1 MTPALPNFVEF
12 HEEGPRE
19 GFQIEKYLY
28 PLDARAAL
36 IDALAASG
44 LKQIQ
49 VASFVNPRAVPAM
62 ADAEALFA
70 AIERRDGVRYT
81 ALWLNERGFARARA
95 APGVDLDGKLVLYVS
110 DGFSRHN
117 NNATAAE
124 MRARQ
129 RGWIDLYDRC
139 GVALEAA
146 YILPAFGCIFDG
158 PIPLSMIAEATRF
171 LVDLCAETGHDLPHI
186 MLADTMGWANPDT
199 VKRVVGAVRE
209 IVPETRVGLHLHD
222 TRGIG
227 AANVLAAL
235 EIGVDLFD
243 SSVAGLGGCPFAGQ
257 GARVAAGNICTEDMV
272 FLCHE
277 LGIAT
282 GINLDALI
290 AAARLAERIIGRPLT
305 GKIMHAGPPET
316 PTPGDA

>member
-1 MTPALPNFVEF
+1 MIPALPTFVEF

-19 GFQIEKYLY
+19 GFQIEKRPY
-28 PLDARAAL
+28 PLPARAAL

-70 AIERRDGVRYT
+70 AIPRREGVRYT

-124 MRARQ
+124 MRAHQ
-129 RGWIDLYDRC
+129 RGWIDLYDRS

-146 YILPAFGCIFDG
+146 YILPAFGCNFDG
-158 PIPLSMIAEATRF
+158 PIPLSTVTEATRF
-171 LVDLCAETGHDLPHI
+171 LVDLCAETGHELPHI
-186 MLADTMGWANPDT
+186 MLADTMGWANPDA
-199 VKRVVGAVRE
+199 VRRLVDAVRE
-209 IVPETRVGLHLHD
+209 TAPGGRVGLHLHD
-222 TRGIG
+222 TRGLG

-235 EIGVDLFD
+235 NIGVDLFD
-243 SSVAGLGGCPFAGQ
+243 ASVAGLGGCPFAGQ

-282 GINLDALI
+282 GIDLDALI
-290 AAARLAERIIGRPLT
+290 AAARLAEDIISRPLA
-305 GKIMHAGPPET
+305 GKIMHAGT
-316 PTPGDA
+316 PMAGHPGGA